1 MNVLV
6 YIYIVHKCWLFDG
19 HLQVHI
25 LQVNEKDSSFSFI
38 NATCINMDKV
48 FSNPIFFFLGN
59 TKDFLYGFIDKNSEC
74 GSNFNFII
82 GNPYLSF
89 CLCEKW

>member
-1 MNVLV
+1 
-6 YIYIVHKCWLFDG
+6 
-19 HLQVHI
+19 
-25 LQVNEKDSSFSFI
+25 
-38 NATCINMDKV
+38 MDKV

-89 CLCEKW
+89 CLCEK